1 MQSHTIIDM
10 LYEFICQKDILNH
23 YIFWK
28 HISFCK
34 WNENFSV
41 KLYISGH
48 QLQLDLQTSVPSTL
62 LFVT

>member
-1 MQSHTIIDM
+1 M
-10 LYEFICQKDILNH
+10 LYEFICQIDKLND

-28 HISFCK
+28 HTSFCK
-34 WNENFSV
+34 WNKNFSV

-48 QLQLDLQTSVPSTL
+48 RLQLNLQASVPCTL

>member
-1 MQSHTIIDM
+1 M
-10 LYEFICQKDILNH
+10 LYEFIGSIDILNH

-28 HISFCK
+28 HNSFCK

-48 QLQLDLQTSVPSTL
+48 RLELDLQTSVPCTL
-62 LFVT
+62 FFVT

>member
-1 MQSHTIIDM
+1 MS
-10 LYEFICQKDILNH
+10 YEFICQIDILNH

-28 HISFCK
+28 HTSFCK
-34 WNENFSV
+34 LNENFSV

-48 QLQLDLQTSVPSTL
+48 RLQLNLQSSIPCTL

>member
-1 MQSHTIIDM
+1 M
-10 LYEFICQKDILNH
+10 LYEFICQIDILNH

-28 HISFCK
+28 HTLLCK

-48 QLQLDLQTSVPSTL
+48 RLQLNLQTSVPCTM

>member
-1 MQSHTIIDM
+1 M
-10 LYEFICQKDILNH
+10 LYEFICQIDILNH

-28 HISFCK
+28 HTSFCK
-34 WNENFSV
+34 WNQNFSV

-48 QLQLDLQTSVPSTL
+48 RLQLNLQSSVQCTL

>member
-1 MQSHTIIDM
+1 MSNN
-10 LYEFICQKDILNH
+10 ILNH

-34 WNENFSV
+34 WNQNLSV

-48 QLQLDLQTSVPSTL
+48 RLQLNLQTSVPCTL
-62 LFVT
+62 LFVTEIDILIK

>member
-1 MQSHTIIDM
+1 MT
-10 LYEFICQKDILNH
+10 FTCQIDILIH

-41 KLYISGH
+41 KLLHFWTYI
-48 QLQLDLQTSVPSTL
+48 TIEFANYSVPCTL

>member
-1 MQSHTIIDM
+1 M
-10 LYEFICQKDILNH
+10 LYEFICQIDILNH

-28 HISFCK
+28 HTLLCK

-48 QLQLDLQTSVPSTL
+48 RLQLNLQTRVPCTM